1 MSCKRAQGFLD
12 ANAGA
17 VGETVDSSKHKI
29 GRAEALKLLAEITL
43 LVAMRGKNV
52 VTFDM
57 MKDRPNDETLLSHM
71 MGPTG
76 NLRAP
81 TLRVGNT
88 LIVGYN
94 EEAYRKLLG
103 NS

>member
-17 VGETVDSSKHKI
+17 IGETVDSGKHKI
-29 GRAEALKLLAEITL
+29 GRAEALKLLEGITR

-52 VTFDM
+52 VTFDLK
-57 MKDRPNDETLLSHM
+57 KDRPDDEVLLLHL

-81 TLRVGNT
+81 TLRVGET

-103 NS
+103 AS